1 MKEYGAMNKIYTKTI
16 VVSFI
21 TLLVSATAQAR
32 TLECSTKIEVGENF
46 ETKENIYERDV
57 KISNKEKSI
66 IDLSRLTITN
76 AETKNKIRIMKV
88 SENLYVERSGEFV
101 WQYLI
106 NPERTIV
113 IETSMTKDMV
123 YVAILRCDDLR

>member
-46 ETKENIYERDV
+46 ETKEVTTPCGACRQMILELSQ
-57 KISNKEKSI
+57 ISNTDIEI
-66 IDLSRLTITN
+66 IMSTTNKDKIIKATIN
-76 AETKNKIRIMKV
+76 ELLPLGFGPKNMG
-88 SENLYVERSGEFV
+88 LD
-101 WQYLI
+101 
-106 NPERTIV
+106 
-113 IETSMTKDMV
+113 TSK
-123 YVAILRCDDLR
+123 YS